1 MNSYQNEQLETLTM
15 IRQHLDALG
24 AAEISKLK
32 IGIEDYLLFRDQ
44 VTHFLENHF
53 TAICIQKCYQN
64 RLSACCTKDGI
75 ITFFA
80 DMVINALVSDN
91 ADLDRLEH
99 AIRQPADSAKCIY
112 LSETGCGWN
121 IKPVVC
127 EFFLCDEAEKKAFNG
142 NPDALQQ
149 WKKFKNAKQTYTWPD
164 KIVLFE
170 ILERYF
176 MDMGCKS
183 PLMYLHYSPGLV
195 RIRKG
200 RHTEV
205 SHSGF

>member
-15 IRQHLDALG
+15 IREHLDALG
-24 AAEISKLK
+24 AAEINKLK
-32 IGIEDYLLFRDQ
+32 IEIADYLLFRDQ

-53 TAICIQKCYQN
+53 AAVCTWKCYRN
-64 RLSACCTKDGI
+64 RLSACCSKDGI

-80 DMVINALVSDN
+80 DLVINALVSGD

-99 AIRQPADSAKCIY
+99 AIRHPADAAKCIY
-112 LSETGCGWN
+112 LSETGCMWN

-127 EFFLCDEAEKKAFNG
+127 EFFLCDEAETKILDC
-142 NPDALQQ
+142 NPVALKQ
-149 WKKFKNAKQTYTWPD
+149 WEEFKNAKKNYTWPD
-164 KIVLFE
+164 KAVLFE
-170 ILERYF
+170 TLERYF

-195 RIRKG
+195 KIRRG
-200 RHTEV
+200 RHE
-205 SHSGF
+205 GN